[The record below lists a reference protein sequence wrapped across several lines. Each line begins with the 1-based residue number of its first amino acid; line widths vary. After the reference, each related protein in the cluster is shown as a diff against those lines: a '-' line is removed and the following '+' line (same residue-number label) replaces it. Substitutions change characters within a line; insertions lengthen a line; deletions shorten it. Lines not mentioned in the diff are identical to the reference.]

1 MENEFMRRGYLLPDG
16 CKDLIDVL
24 GLKTPH
30 ESLPGFSSLP
40 LLPSVLGKSPVP
52 VKFLGEIV
60 VPERMTVREVAVV
73 LKQKPF
79 VIIADLMK
87 LGTFAAIDQQ
97 IPFSLIVQLA
107 QNYGY
112 IARKAI

>member
-1 MENEFMRRGYLLPDG
+1 MENEFMKRGYLLPDG

-30 ESLPGFSSLP
+30 ESLPGFSALP
-40 LLPSVLGKSPVP
+40 LLPSVLGKTHVP

-60 VPERMTVREVAVV
+60 VPERMTVRELAAV

-79 VIIADLMK
+79 MIIADLMK
-87 LGTFAAIDQQ
+87 LGTFATVDQLVPFTLVVQ
-97 IPFSLIVQLA
+97 IA
-107 QNYGY
+107 QTYGY
-112 IARKAI
+112 VARKAI